1 MNVCVYGAILQS
13 CRFPESSG
21 ALPPSRNT
29 TDSFNEITGLR
40 SFFDRMRRGIP
51 VAYRPTVVDPAA
63 H

>member
-1 MNVCVYGAILQS
+1 MSI
-13 CRFPESSG
+13 PESSG